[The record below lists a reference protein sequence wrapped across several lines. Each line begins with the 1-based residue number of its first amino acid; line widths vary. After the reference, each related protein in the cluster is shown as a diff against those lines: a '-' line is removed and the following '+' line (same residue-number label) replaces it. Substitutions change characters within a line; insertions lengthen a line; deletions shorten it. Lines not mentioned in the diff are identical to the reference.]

1 MRYYVP
7 LRKKAPLAEKRPSAL
22 VIPLW
27 IWLGLVALLVLMVLA
42 LRP

>member
-7 LRKKAPLAEKRPSAL
+7 LRKKLPHEEKRPSAL

-27 IWLGLVALLVLMVLA
+27 AWLALVAVLLLVVLA
-42 LRP
+42 LR